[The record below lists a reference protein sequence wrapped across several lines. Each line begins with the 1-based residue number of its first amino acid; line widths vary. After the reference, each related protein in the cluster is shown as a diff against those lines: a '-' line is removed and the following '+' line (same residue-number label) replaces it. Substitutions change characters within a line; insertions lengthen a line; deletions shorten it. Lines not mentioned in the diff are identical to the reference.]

1 MAVVIDPKDVD
12 KFMAYADEENLEAT
26 CVAEVTEDPRLVM
39 HWRGKEIVNISRAFL
54 DTNGAHQET
63 DVIVGTA
70 SKADSYFEEKADVAD
85 VKTAWLKDLADLN
98 VCSQKGLVEM
108 FDASIGAGSV
118 FMPFGGK
125 YQLTPTQSMV
135 AKLPVLKGKT
145 DTVTMMSY
153 GFNPYLSNWSP
164 YHGAAYAVVESV
176 AKIVAAGG
184 DFSKIR
190 FTFQE
195 YFKRMTEDAKGWGE
209 PMSALLGAYT
219 AQIGFGLPSIGGKD
233 SMSGSFNDIH
243 VPATLVSFAVDVAK
257 QQDIIT
263 PEFKK
268 SGNKI
273 VKFDIARDAYDMP
286 DYEQAKAL
294 YTAIHQL
301 IQDKVV
307 ISAYTLGFGGVAAA
321 VSKMAFGNKL
331 GAKIDSTVKAED
343 LFKTG
348 EYGCMIAE
356 VPADAL
362 DKVNVAYTLIGEVT
376 DDAQFTYGDTVVT
389 MDEALKAWTGTLEK
403 VFPTR
408 SGVEQKK
415 IETPIYKEGSIV
427 ICNHKIAQPKVFI
440 PVFPGTNCEYDS
452 MKAFE
457 KAGAKV
463 QTQVFR
469 NLSADGIRESA
480 DAFVKGISDA
490 QIIMFPGGF
499 SAGDEPDGSGKF
511 IATAFRNEKL
521 KEAVM
526 KLLNERDGLAL
537 GICNGFQALIKLGL
551 VPYGEIT
558 PQQPDSPTLTTNN
571 IGRHI
576 SKVAYTKVVSNKS
589 PWLAGA
595 VPGEVYAIPISHGE
609 GRFVASDEWIKKLFA
624 AGCVATQYVDLDG
637 NPTMDEN
644 FNPNASYAAI
654 EGITSPDGR
663 ILGKMGHSE
672 RIGEAVARNIYGNP
686 DQKIFES
693 GVAYFK

>member
-1 MAVVIDPKDVD
+1 
-12 KFMAYADEENLEAT
+12 
-26 CVAEVTEDPRLVM
+26 
-39 HWRGKEIVNISRAFL
+39 
-54 DTNGAHQET
+54 
-63 DVIVGTA
+63 
-70 SKADSYFEEKADVAD
+70 
-85 VKTAWLKDLADLN
+85 
-98 VCSQKGLVEM
+98 
-108 FDASIGAGSV
+108 
-118 FMPFGGK
+118 MPFGGK

-263 PEFKK
+263 PEFKN

-331 GAKIDSTVKAED
+331 GAEIDSAVKAED

-362 DKVNVAYTLIGEVT
+362 DKINVAYTLIGEVT
-376 DDAQFTYGDTVVT
+376 DDAQFTYGDAVVT

-415 IETPIYKEGSIV
+415 IETPVYKEGSIV

-469 NLSADGIRESA
+469 NLSADGIRESV

-595 VPGEVYAIPISHGE
+595 VPGEIYAIPISHGE

-637 NPTMDEN
+637 NPTMDED